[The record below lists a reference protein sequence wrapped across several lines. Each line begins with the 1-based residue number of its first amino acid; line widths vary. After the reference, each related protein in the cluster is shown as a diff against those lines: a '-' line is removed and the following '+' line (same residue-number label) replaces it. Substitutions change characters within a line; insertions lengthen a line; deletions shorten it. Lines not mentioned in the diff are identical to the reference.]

1 MSLLENQMIKV
12 LLIVRWPVGGIRT
25 YLNYVFSSWE
35 SPKVQLHIL
44 TPNVPEVKILK
55 EQMRSVQCVWHI
67 TASRYP
73 SLKEFISGA
82 NGVLREYKFDLIHA
96 HGFTSGLAIGWRLP
110 FLKCP
115 SIVTS
120 HDVLNENQFYG
131 FKGILKKRVISFF
144 LNRFSIIHS
153 VSNDAQV
160 NLLKNISFIN
170 KEKCCVIPNGIA
182 VEHFANA
189 LAVPLKDNLG
199 LSSEVTLIGFFGRFM
214 SQKGFSYLV
223 EALERLEMRFPGK
236 YKVLCFGSGGF
247 IREEQAD
254 LEKRNLAHL
263 FFFHDLVP
271 DTAPYIKACDIVVV
285 PSLWEA
291 CPLVPMEVL
300 SSGTPLVATRCI
312 GLREVCEDTPAVM
325 VEPANGA
332 ALEDGIIEAQ
342 SKGKDQFSAF
352 VKVAMSRYS
361 IDNTR
366 KRLQKMY
373 VALVN

>member
-1 MSLLENQMIKV
+1 MLENQMIKV

-25 YLNYVFSSWE
+25 YLNYVFSGWE

-44 TPNVPEVKILK
+44 TPNVPEVEILK
-55 EQMRSVQCVWHI
+55 EQMRSVPCVWHI

-73 SLKEFISGA
+73 SLKEFISST

-131 FKGILKKRVISFF
+131 FKGILKKWVISLF

-153 VSNDAQV
+153 VSNDAQI
-160 NLLKNISFIN
+160 NLLENIPFIN
-170 KEKCCVIPNGIA
+170 KKKCCVIPNGIA
-182 VEHFANA
+182 VERFANA
-189 LAVPLKDNLG
+189 LAAPIKDNLG

-214 SQKGFSYLV
+214 SQKGFTYLV
-223 EALERLEMRFPGK
+223 AAMEKLEIRFPGK
-236 YKVLCFGSGGF
+236 YKVICFGSGGF
-247 IREEQAD
+247 IREEKAD
-254 LEKRNLAHL
+254 LEKRKLSHL
-263 FFFHDLVP
+263 FLFHDLVP
-271 DTAPYIKACDIVVV
+271 NIASYIKGCDLVAM

-291 CPLVPMEVL
+291 SGLVAMEVL
-300 SSGTPLVATRCI
+300 AAGTPLVASKCI
-312 GLREVCEDTPAVM
+312 GLREVCEGSPTVL

-332 ALEDGIIEAQ
+332 ALEKGIIQAQ
-342 SKGKDQFSAF
+342 STGRAQFSAF
-352 VKVAMSRYS
+352 VEIAKSRYS

-366 KRLQKMY
+366 GKLQKIY
-373 VALVN
+373 ATLVNR

>member
-1 MSLLENQMIKV
+1 M
-12 LLIVRWPVGGIRT
+12 
-25 YLNYVFSSWE
+25 
-35 SPKVQLHIL
+35 
-44 TPNVPEVKILK
+44 
-55 EQMRSVQCVWHI
+55 
-67 TASRYP
+67 
-73 SLKEFISGA
+73 
-82 NGVLREYKFDLIHA
+82 
-96 HGFTSGLAIGWRLP
+96 
-110 FLKCP
+110 
-115 SIVTS
+115 
-120 HDVLNENQFYG
+120 
-131 FKGILKKRVISFF
+131 
-144 LNRFSIIHS
+144 
-153 VSNDAQV
+153 
-160 NLLKNISFIN
+160 
-170 KEKCCVIPNGIA
+170 IPNGIA

-199 LSSEVTLIGFFGRFM
+199 LSPEVTLIGFFGRFM